1 MRGRHRV
8 RDMGRVLTPIDGSG
22 RSSGSFAV
30 RGLACLVFALAA
42 AGCASINNDP
52 INKPLEA
59 LAQQEASAAG
69 REAETH
75 FDDTVIALAFS
86 GGGMRAAAFSHGVL
100 TAMADTNIRTR
111 SGPVSLIDRVDIISG
126 VSGGAVPAAYFGL
139 KKRAALADFRERF
152 LLRNAEESLSTDVN
166 ITNLSRGFSGGIND
180 STQFPRWLDANL
192 FNGATFA
199 DMSASQRPRVS
210 INASDIYNRTPFL
223 FGRGAFGALC
233 SDFSQ
238 YPVSLAVAASAA
250 VPVFFAPVVIQNFS
264 DKCPHPL
271 PEWVERVRSNPDAPP
286 MLRQYADAIVRYRN
300 GDVKYVKLLDGGLVD
315 NYGLAGFTISRLL
328 SNTAHGPLSA
338 REGVKLRRVMF
349 MVVDAGRQPSG
360 AWSKTVA
367 GPSGVDLIMATA
379 DTATGSSA
387 AQSYTAFSEMMND
400 WQAKLVAWRC
410 RLSPTERARLGA
422 GPGWNCRDVKFYVSR
437 IGFEQL
443 GQERA
448 AQLDA
453 VETRF
458 KLPVAQVDMVVA
470 AGRDA
475 LNANTKF
482 RAFVRSLDG
491 SALSPAAP
499 RRPGRQGVPV
509 AEDTPDDFP
518 QEATALAP
526 RE

>member
-1 MRGRHRV
+1 M
-8 RDMGRVLTPIDGSG
+8 
-22 RSSGSFAV
+22 AV
-30 RGLACLVFALAA
+30 RALASLALAA
-42 AGCASINNDP
+42 VLASCASINNDP

-59 LAQQEASAAG
+59 RAQQDATSAS
-69 REAETH
+69 REDESH

-86 GGGMRAAAFSHGVL
+86 GGGMRAAAFSHGVM
-100 TAMADTNIRTR
+100 TALADTPFR
-111 SGPVSLIDRVDIISG
+111 SRGGPTSLIDRVDIISG
-126 VSGGAVPAAYFGL
+126 VSGGSVPAAYFGL

-199 DMSASQRPRVS
+199 DMSTTTRPRVS

-233 SDFSQ
+233 SDFAQ

-250 VPVFFAPVVIQNFS
+250 VPVFFAPVVIENFY
-264 DKCPHPL
+264 DKCPLPL
-271 PEWVERVRSNPDAPP
+271 PAWVERVRNNPDSPP
-286 MLRQYADAIVRYRN
+286 MLRQYADAIVRYRK

-349 MVVDAGRQPSG
+349 LVVDAGRQPSG
-360 AWSKTVA
+360 VWSKTVA
-367 GPSGVDLIMATA
+367 GPAGVDLIMATA

-400 WQAKLVAWRC
+400 WQSKLVAWRC
-410 RLSPTERARLGA
+410 RLSAAERARLGA

-458 KLPVAQVDMVVA
+458 KLPPQQVDMVIA

-491 SALSPAAP
+491 GAAP
-499 RRPGRQGVPV
+499 PIRRRQDGMPV
-509 AEDTPDDFP
+509 AEETADDFP
-518 QEATALAP
+518 KEATALAP
-526 RE
+526 R

>member
-1 MRGRHRV
+1 
-8 RDMGRVLTPIDGSG
+8 
-22 RSSGSFAV
+22 
-30 RGLACLVFALAA
+30 
-42 AGCASINNDP
+42 
-52 INKPLEA
+52 
-59 LAQQEASAAG
+59 
-69 REAETH
+69 
-75 FDDTVIALAFS
+75 
-86 GGGMRAAAFSHGVL
+86 
-100 TAMADTNIRTR
+100 
-111 SGPVSLIDRVDIISG
+111 
-126 VSGGAVPAAYFGL
+126 
-139 KKRAALADFRERF
+139 
-152 LLRNAEESLSTDVN
+152 
-166 ITNLSRGFSGGIND
+166 
-180 STQFPRWLDANL
+180 
-192 FNGATFA
+192 
-199 DMSASQRPRVS
+199 
-210 INASDIYNRTPFL
+210 
-223 FGRGAFGALC
+223 
-233 SDFSQ
+233 
-238 YPVSLAVAASAA
+238 
-250 VPVFFAPVVIQNFS
+250 
-264 DKCPHPL
+264 
-271 PEWVERVRSNPDAPP
+271 
-286 MLRQYADAIVRYRN
+286 MLRQYADAIVRYRK

-400 WQAKLVAWRC
+400 WQDRLVAWRC
-410 RLSPTERARLGA
+410 RLSATERARLGA

-437 IGFEQL
+437 VGFEQL

-458 KLPVAQVDMVVA
+458 RLPPAQVDMVVA

-491 SALSPAAP
+491 SALSPSAP

-509 AEDTPDDFP
+509 AEETTDDFP

-526 RE
+526 RN

>member
-1 MRGRHRV
+1 MDGV
-8 RDMGRVLTPIDGSG
+8 AAGRVSEGA
-22 RSSGSFAV
+22 AV
-30 RGLACLVFALAA
+30 PWRPLAAIALAA
-42 AGCASINNDP
+42 LLANCASINNDP

-59 LAQQEASAAG
+59 RAQQDINTAG
-69 REAETH
+69 REAESH
-75 FDDTVIALAFS
+75 FDDTVVALAFS

-100 TAMADTNIRTR
+100 TALADTSIRTR
-111 SGPVSLIDRVDIISG
+111 SGPTSLIDRVDIISG

-139 KKRAALADFRERF
+139 KKRAALADFREKF
-152 LLRNAEESLSTDVN
+152 LLRNAEEALSTDVN

-192 FNGATFA
+192 FHGATFA
-199 DMSASQRPRVS
+199 DMNTTQRPRVS

-223 FGRGAFGALC
+223 FGRGSFGALC

-250 VPVFFAPVVIQNFS
+250 VPVFFAPVVIQNFY
-264 DKCPHPL
+264 DKCPLPL
-271 PEWVERVRSNPDAPP
+271 PEWVERVRNNTEAPP
-286 MLRQYADAIVRYRN
+286 MLRQYADAIVRYRK

-328 SNTAHGPLSA
+328 SNTPHGPLSA

-349 MVVDAGRQPSG
+349 LVVDAGRSPG
-360 AWSKTVA
+360 GEWSKTVA

-400 WQAKLVAWRC
+400 WQSKLVAWRC
-410 RLSPTERARLGA
+410 RLSETERARLGA
-422 GPGWNCRDVKFYVSR
+422 GPNWNCRDVKFYVSR
-437 IGFEQL
+437 VGFEHL
-443 GQERA
+443 GPARA
-448 AQLDA
+448 AELDA

-458 KLPVAQVDMVVA
+458 KLPPATVDMVIA
-470 AGRDA
+470 AGHEA
-475 LNANTKF
+475 LNNNTKF

-491 SALSPAAP
+491 SVAP
-499 RRPGRQGVPV
+499 PTRRRQQQGVPV
-509 AEDTPDDFP
+509 AEDADNFP
-518 QEATALAP
+518 PEASALAP
-526 RE
+526 RQ

>member
-1 MRGRHRV
+1 
-8 RDMGRVLTPIDGSG
+8 MGRGQLHTSIDGAG
-22 RSSGSFAV
+22 RPTGSFPV
-30 RGLACLVFALAA
+30 RGLACLAFLLAA

-59 LAQQEASAAG
+59 LAQDGPGAS
-69 REAETH
+69 RESETH
-75 FDDTVIALAFS
+75 FDDTVIALSFS

-100 TAMADTNIRTR
+100 TALADTNIRTR
-111 SGPVSLIDRVDIISG
+111 GGAVSLIDRIDIISG

-199 DMSASQRPRVS
+199 DMSQTQRPRVS

-233 SDFSQ
+233 SDFTQ

-250 VPVFFAPVVIQNFS
+250 VPVFFAPVVIENFY
-264 DKCPHPL
+264 DKCPLPL
-271 PEWVERVRSNPDAPP
+271 PEWVERVRNNPDSPP
-286 MLRQYADAIVRYRN
+286 MLRQYADAIVRYRK

-400 WQAKLVAWRC
+400 WQGRLVAWRC
-410 RLSPTERARLGA
+410 RLSATERARLGA
-422 GPGWNCRDVKFYVSR
+422 DPNWNCRDVKFYVSR

-458 KLPVAQVDMVVA
+458 KLPPAQVDMVVA

-509 AEDTPDDFP
+509 AEEPTDDFP

-526 RE
+526 RQ

>member
-1 MRGRHRV
+1 M
-8 RDMGRVLTPIDGSG
+8 
-22 RSSGSFAV
+22 
-30 RGLACLVFALAA
+30 AL
-42 AGCASINNDP
+42 AGCASISNDP

-59 LAQQEASAAG
+59 RAQQDVSPAG
-69 REAETH
+69 REGESH
-75 FDDTVIALAFS
+75 FDETVIALAFS
-86 GGGMRAAAFSHGVL
+86 GGGMRASAFSHGVL
-100 TAMADTNIRTR
+100 TGLADTSMRTR

-126 VSGGAVPAAYFGL
+126 VSGGSIPAAYFGL

-199 DMSASQRPRVS
+199 DMSSTARPRVS

-223 FGRGAFGALC
+223 FGRGVFGALC
-233 SDFSQ
+233 SDFSA

-250 VPVFFAPVVIQNFS
+250 VPVFFAPVVIQNFY
-264 DKCPHPL
+264 DKCPLPL
-271 PEWVERVRSNPDAPP
+271 PEWVERVRANNDAPP
-286 MLRQYADAIVRYRN
+286 MLRQYADAIVRYRK

-328 SNTAHGPLSA
+328 SNTPHGPLSA

-349 MVVDAGRQPSG
+349 LVVDAGRQPSG
-360 AWSKTVA
+360 EWSKTVA
-367 GPSGVDLIMATA
+367 GPVGIDLIMATA

-400 WQAKLVAWRC
+400 WQAKLVNWRC
-410 RLSPTERARLGA
+410 RLSATERARLGA
-422 GPGWNCRDVKFYVSR
+422 GPNWNCRDVKFFVSR

-443 GQERA
+443 GPERA

-458 KLPVAQVDMVVA
+458 KLPVAQVDMVIA

-475 LNANTKF
+475 LQANTKF
-482 RAFVRSLDG
+482 RAFLRSLDG
-491 SALSPAAP
+491 GAAP
-499 RRPGRQGVPV
+499 PRRRPDGVPV
-509 AEDTPDDFP
+509 AEETPDNFP

-526 RE
+526 R